1 MDELLAWR
9 AGSVIVDAVAGT
21 RRRPVGIG
29 RVVRGVTVK
38 FRRVRGVQTMRWK
51 RRRPASR

>member
-21 RRRPVGIG
+21 RRKPVGIG
-29 RVVRGVTVK
+29 RRVQGVTVL
-38 FRRVRGVQTMRWK
+38 FRRVRGIETMRWK
-51 RRRPASR
+51 RRRRAPR